1 MALQQRKRRQKAGL
15 PEFVAVILVCA
26 AALPALAWWH
36 SSARPAYRR
45 VRGRILEC
53 EIRLTHYNATKDLN
67 KVKLAYEYTLG
78 GNTYSGQWQGFW
90 PAAESPNAL
99 PPEQIEALHDNS
111 FPLVVLYKPGHP
123 SQSILHYADHGVPRL
138 YAGLALG
145 ALLLA
150 VLYFALFYPA
160 WKQRHRTSW

>member
-15 PEFVAVILVCA
+15 PEFLAVVLVCA

-67 KVKLAYEYTLG
+67 KVKLAYEYSLG
-78 GNTYSGQWQGFW
+78 GNTYSGRWQGFW
-90 PAAESPNAL
+90 PAAVSPNAL
-99 PPEQIEALHDNS
+99 LPDQIEALHEKS
-111 FPLVVLYKPGHP
+111 FPLVVLYEPDDP
-123 SQSILHYADHGVPRL
+123 SHSTLHYAGHGAPKL
-138 YAGLALG
+138 YAGVALV
-145 ALLLA
+145 ALVLA
-150 VLYFALFYPA
+150 VLYFALFYPT
-160 WKQRHRTSW
+160 WRERHRPAW